1 MTDLGP
7 ADATTAL
14 QPQSARTGPVM
25 PVADDGTGAF
35 RVTFRT
41 RLREAL
47 RENRLFAAGLFLVVV
62 FVFLAAFGRALAP
75 YDPRA
80 ASSVISE
87 GPSGAHWFGTDSA
100 GLDIFSRVISAA
112 RVDISIALAA
122 TFLSVVVGSLVGL
135 LASFFRGRTGE
146 LLMRGSDVVQAFPL
160 LVLAIIY
167 VTMAGRNI
175 SNIII
180 VVCLLN
186 IPIYLRLVRTQVLVL
201 RDRTF
206 VETARANGS
215 SELSIAV
222 RHVLPN
228 AVAPVWAQAS
238 ITMGWAIIIT
248 AGLSFVGAGVQPPT
262 PEWGAMIASGFNGI
276 VRGEW
281 WPSVFPG
288 IAMSISVFGFAA
300 VGEGLRLLVSER

>member
-1 MTDLGP
+1 MTDPRLAGVAP
-7 ADATTAL
+7 APV
-14 QPQSARTGPVM
+14 PQVPRTGPST
-25 PVADDGTGAF
+25 PLTDAEIPAF
-35 RVTFRT
+35 SLTMRT
-41 RLREAL
+41 RLREAV
-47 RENRLFAAGLFLVVV
+47 RENHLFALGLLLVAV
-62 FVFLAAFGRALAP
+62 FVFLALFGRLLAP
-75 YDPRA
+75 YDPTA
-80 ASSVISE
+80 ASAAIGE
-87 GPSGAHWFGTDSA
+87 GPSREHWFGTDGA

-122 TFLSVVVGSLVGL
+122 TSLSVVVGSLVGL
-135 LASFFRGRTGE
+135 VASFFRGRTGE

-186 IPIYLRLVRTQVLVL
+186 IPIYLRLIRTQVLVL

-248 AGLSFVGAGVQPPT
+248 AGLSFVGAGVRPPT

-288 IAMSISVFGFAA
+288 VFMSLSVFGFAA
-300 VGEGLRLLVSER
+300 VGEGLRLLVAER